1 MISQIHLHDCAIVG
15 AGPAGLSA
23 AIQCVRLEL
32 SYILFEQRRLG
43 GQVYAADLIENAPGF
58 PGGIKGPELVAKFEE
73 HAKSCSIEI
82 TKASIQNI
90 SLTHNH
96 FTLSSS
102 QGERCARTVIVATGL
117 TPKHLDISGEDTLRG
132 KRIYYYIN
140 PNEVTCPG
148 SRVTIIGSGDAAF
161 DQALNFARTGKH
173 VTIAMKYDKPRCL
186 PILVHRALKAGIEIV
201 SSFEANK
208 LEETSDGVRIHGSH
222 DMHVDT
228 DIVVVCIGK
237 KPSTNFLD
245 SMSTDDTPGLF
256 FAGDCHRGKNRHI
269 AIACGDGIACAM
281 DAARFIS
288 HEYHETN

>member
-1 MISQIHLHDCAIVG
+1 MISQTPLHDCAIVG
-15 AGPAGLSA
+15 AGPAGISA
-23 AIQCVRLEL
+23 AIQCTRQGLATVV
-32 SYILFEQRRLG
+32 FEGNRLG
-43 GQVYAADLIENAPGF
+43 GQVYAADLIENVPGF
-58 PGGIKGPELVAKFEE
+58 PGGIRGPELVAKFEE

-82 TKASIQNI
+82 IEASIQNI

-96 FTLSSS
+96 FTLRSS
-102 QGERCARTVIVATGL
+102 QGEHCARTVIVATGL
-117 TPKHLDISGEDTLRG
+117 TPKHLDISGEDMLRG
-132 KRIYYYIN
+132 KRVYYYIN

-186 PILVHRALKAGIEIV
+186 PILVHRALKAGIEVV

-208 LEETSDGVRIHGSH
+208 LEETVDGIRIHGSH

-245 SMSTDDTPGLF
+245 SMSTDDTRGLF
-256 FAGDCHRGKNRHI
+256 CAGDCHRGKNRHI
-269 AIACGDGIACAM
+269 AIACGDGVACAIK
-281 DAARFIS
+281 AVHFIA
-288 HEYHETN
+288 HEYGTTI